1 MTKAEFKKEY
11 AEMAEYLVETNYVR
25 PTFFEVV
32 TAMMI
37 SENKD
42 ISLIV
47 NLLKEIKEAESEQ

>member
-1 MTKAEFKKEY
+1 MTREEFKKEY
-11 AEMAEYLVETNYVR
+11 TEMAEYLVETNYVR

-47 NLLKEIKEAESEQ
+47 NLLKEIKEAEND